1 MERQSE
7 LIRFLTDTRIYLSEI
22 KDKNSAAVHENYSSD
37 SPPGEAGTGLG
48 IAREWDPFEVWRRH
62 IKSVA

>member
-7 LIRFLTDTRIYLSEI
+7 LIRFLTDTRIYLSEK
-22 KDKNSAAVHENYSSD
+22 KDKNRAAVRKDFSSD
-37 SPPGEAGTGLG
+37 SPPGEAGTGRG